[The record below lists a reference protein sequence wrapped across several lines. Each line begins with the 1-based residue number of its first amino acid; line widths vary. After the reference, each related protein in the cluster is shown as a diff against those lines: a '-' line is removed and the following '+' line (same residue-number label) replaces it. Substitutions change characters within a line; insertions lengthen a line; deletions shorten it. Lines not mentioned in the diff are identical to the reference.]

1 MLKKPLLIFIVF
13 SSVLT
18 FLFFFFPIN
27 LFDGK
32 IVVENGL
39 QSYTADDN
47 LSLSNFIGIG
57 IEGMNE
63 QGIVDF
69 YLTAKGVILAF
80 IYILGFPGLL
90 AYRIYLKNQ
99 RL

>member
-80 IYILGFPGLL
+80 IYILGFPGLF

>member
-13 SSVLT
+13 SSVLA
-18 FLFFFFPIN
+18 FLFFFFPI
-27 LFDGK
+27 
-32 IVVENGL
+32 
-39 QSYTADDN
+39 
-47 LSLSNFIGIG
+47 NFIGIG

>member
-13 SSVLT
+13 SSVLA

-57 IEGMNE
+57 IEGMSE